1 MAEGDEDCCGES
13 GENRPAKLTLPLG
26 VRFGEPGVEGASG
39 GASTERELVPI
50 AEIVILR
57 TVTAEEKSQGAIRG
71 FVSQM

>member
-39 GASTERELVPI
+39 GASTERELEPF
-50 AEIVILR
+50 AIVIFR
-57 TVTAEEKSQGAIRG
+57 NGRRKISQGAIRG